1 MNHYNNNIADMIT
14 AGEKIRLFAA
24 LFIAVLLSEK
34 IGSIEISL
42 GPAKVILLPLLWALI
57 IGTAISLVSKRTPA
71 WMSINNKTQ
80 DISSLL
86 LQPALLILMAKLGLL
101 VGGSIPVLLKSGAG
115 LILQEFGHFFGTMLF
130 GLPIALLL
138 GIKREAIGA
147 TFSIGRET
155 SIAIISERFGMQSPE
170 GHGVLAE
177 YITGTV
183 FGAIFISVLAGIV
196 ASLHIFNPLAL
207 AMGAGV
213 GSGSLMAA
221 ATGAIAAQQDS
232 EVAKDVVAL
241 AAASNLITSV
251 IGTYF
256 MLFISLPFTV
266 WAYNILE
273 PILGSNTNEKLI
285 ASKQAQGL
293 SQQSQSTEI
302 KVSTQMMI
310 WIAICGLSIVGTSIN
325 HRMPVINLATIM
337 GFATLLGVVLL
348 GYICYRLAMR
358 KLPTMV
364 WVSLVGIALTYPRF
378 PYSVEFAELTANVNF
393 LTLTTPILALAGISI
408 AKDLPILQRLGW
420 RIVLVSCLANAGSFL
435 GAAIIAQFFVSSSHH

>member
-1 MNHYNNNIADMIT
+1 MNYCNNNIAVTIST
-14 AGEKIRLFAA
+14 GEKVRLLAA
-24 LFIAVLLSEK
+24 LLIVVLVAEK

-57 IGTAISLVSKRTPA
+57 IGAAISLVSKRMPP
-71 WMSINNKTQ
+71 WMSVNDKTQ
-80 DISSLL
+80 DISSHL
-86 LQPALLILMAKLGLL
+86 LQPALLMLMAKLGLL
-101 VGGSIPVLLKSGAG
+101 VGGSFPVLLKSGAG
-115 LILQEFGHFFGTMLF
+115 LILQEFGHFFGTMIF

-155 SIAIISERFGMQSPE
+155 SIAIISERFGMKSPE

-183 FGAIFISVLAGIV
+183 FGAIFISILAGIV
-196 ASLHIFNPLAL
+196 TSLRVFNPLAL

-221 ATGAIAAQQDS
+221 ATGAIAAQQDP
-232 EVAKDVVAL
+232 EIAKEVVAL

-266 WAYNILE
+266 WAYNFLE
-273 PILGSNTNEKLI
+273 PILGSNTTEKLNSSHK
-285 ASKQAQGL
+285 AEGL
-293 SQQSQSTEI
+293 SQHRETAEI
-302 KVSTQMMI
+302 KMSTQLMI
-310 WIAICGLSIVGTSIN
+310 WVSICGLSIAGASVN
-325 HRMPVINLATIM
+325 HRIPIISMPAIM
-337 GFATLLGVVLL
+337 GFAILLGVVLL
-348 GYICYRLAMR
+348 GYLCYRLTIR
-358 KLPTMV
+358 KLPAIV

-435 GAAIIAQFFVSSSHH
+435 GAAIIAQFFVSPSHH